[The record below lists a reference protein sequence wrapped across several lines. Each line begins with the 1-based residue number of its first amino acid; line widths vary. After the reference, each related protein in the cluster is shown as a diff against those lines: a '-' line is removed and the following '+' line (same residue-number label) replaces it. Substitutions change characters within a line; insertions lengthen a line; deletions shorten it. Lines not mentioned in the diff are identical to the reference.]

1 MGGGPRRPGPHFLS
15 GYPVDETGEPL
26 HPEIALILPSR
37 PDWNGVPRN
46 VAQQFV
52 SVRLRCSDKLP
63 AQRNS
68 HFEIDLIGV
77 YTLFR
82 LRLYHRINESTGQK
96 VIQRRYMELI
106 HPVWNPVVADKG
118 RKRRIAGEIDCCTV
132 HRKKTVSVE
141 HLRIDTSGIKRIKDS
156 AEHSWV
162 DLSAA
167 LADGGRGDFN
177 PGGMENLI

>member
-1 MGGGPRRPGPHFLS
+1 MRYH
-15 GYPVDETGEPL
+15 VV
-26 HPEIALILPSR
+26 ALKTTVGNNERLLEKT
-37 PDWNGVPRN
+37 
-46 VAQQFV
+46 VALQHCDQ
-52 SVRLRCSDKLP
+52 C
-63 AQRNS
+63 A
-68 HFEIDLIGV
+68 DLI
-77 YTLFR
+77 LFR

-118 RKRRIAGEIDCCTV
+118 RRRRIAGEIDCCTV

-156 AEHSWV
+156 AEHSRV